1 MADHHEVPF
10 QNILGRLPS
19 GLFILT
25 ARQGEKSTGMLVSWV
40 MQAGFQPPMVT
51 LAIKK
56 DRYLSHWLTD
66 GAPFNINILPEGQK
80 KLMSHFARG
89 FGPEEPAFE
98 GLDIRQCSR
107 GVPILTDTVGHLQ
120 CEPLDQMDSPDHR
133 IFLAIVVGGELT
145 ADIPPAT
152 HIRKNGLNY

>member
-1 MADHHEVPF
+1 MADHQGIPF

-25 ARQGEKSTGMLVSWV
+25 ARHGEKSTGMLVSWV
-40 MQAGFQPPMVT
+40 MQAGFQPPVVT

-66 GAPFNINILPEGQK
+66 GAPFNLNILPEGQK

-89 FGPEEPAFE
+89 FEPEEPAFE
-98 GLDIRQCSR
+98 GLEIQQCGR
-107 GVPILTDTVGHLQ
+107 GVPILAETVGHLE
-120 CEPLDQMDSPDHR
+120 CEPLDHLDSSDHR
-133 IFLAIVVGGELT
+133 IFTAIVVGGELS

-152 HIRKNGLNY
+152 HVRKSGLHY